1 MKLTGWPLING
12 YLRSFLILLLA
23 FHGAGA
29 WSAVRPECPRV
40 LTLAY
45 HDHGMLYSKVIDKG
59 IDKDVALEMIK
70 RSGCK
75 VEISVMPRSRIWA
88 WIESGQLDFSMSGI
102 TNAERD
108 HFADFAWYLYNKY
121 YFLVRK
127 DAGIKSL
134 AEFEKNPSLEIG
146 VIRSFRYSK
155 NANELV
161 DRLTMQNRI
170 VEVPD
175 HAQLLN
181 MIKLNRIQGMIIEP
195 FNYTQVDSQAL
206 KDITQVLDTGDA
218 PVLHG
223 LIMSKK
229 SLPEGERAKWKAII
243 DGMVKDGTMLS
254 ILNKYFTN
262 DMAKSM
268 VDF

>member
-1 MKLTGWPLING
+1 MKPVMAAGLPIVIATFSVCLWIMG
-12 YLRSFLILLLA
+12 
-23 FHGAGA
+23 GAEA
-29 WSAVRPECPRV
+29 WAAQLPDCSRPF
-40 LTLAY
+40 TLAY
-45 HDHGMLYSKVIDKG
+45 HDHGMLYSANIDQG
-59 IDKDVALEMIK
+59 IDKDVALEMVR

-75 VEISVMPRSRIWA
+75 FEISVMPRSRIWA

-102 TNAERD
+102 TNESRD
-108 HFADFAWYLYNKY
+108 KFASFAWYLYNKY
-121 YFLVRK
+121 YFLVRT
-127 DAGIKSL
+127 DAHVAQL
-134 AEFEKNPSLEIG
+134 AEFENNPTLDLG

-161 DRLTMQNRI
+161 DRLTGQKRI
-170 VEVPD
+170 IEVPD
-175 HAQLLN
+175 HAQLLS

-206 KDITQVLDTGDA
+206 QEITRVIDTGDA

-229 SLPEGERAKWKAII
+229 SLPEVEAVKWRAII
-243 DGMVKDGTMLS
+243 DGMHKDGT
-254 ILNKYFTN
+254 ILEILKKYFGPA
-262 DMAKSM
+262 MAESM